1 MMKAIKLTSNKAV
14 IYCRVSTEE
23 QAREG
28 ESLDSQERRCLAF
41 AEQND
46 YQVVEKF
53 IERGESGRTSNRTQF
68 QKMLK
73 YVVDKHISCIICLK
87 IDRFMRNAGEYA
99 YVTAHLSKK
108 GIKILFVEG
117 TNEDDAN
124 GKLLKGISAQ
134 FAEFESNVN
143 SERTKAGMK
152 EALLHGRWL
161 WKVRGYSFLINPEN
175 QKQLYPN
182 ESAKHI
188 KKIFE
193 LAEKGIYTQIEILDI
208 LKKDGFVMSK
218 QAFSV
223 LLRNPIYC
231 GLLPDTYNQNNGNYI
246 KGIHEPLISEE
257 MFFKIQRILDGK
269 RPNVVPRIKDN
280 PDFPLRGYVYCDK
293 CGHKLTACFA
303 KGKVIKVP
311 YYQCYNK
318 GCPRYQKK
326 VLESS
331 WVEYLKELKPNEEIL
346 VLFEKEIVAKFKEK
360 TKEDMK
366 QDKQVNNT
374 IANLQDKK
382 SKLIDLM
389 TRNILSY
396 QDGKIEIDKINQEIS
411 YYEET
416 KNINADKRPNLEE
429 CLNFS
434 KNILI
439 NLDTAWVNGNLDFRQ
454 RLQGLIIPE
463 GFKFDGKFIKPIKN
477 PHFMRVF
484 SQKMGNSQIWGG

>member
-1 MMKAIKLTSNKAV
+1 MMKAIKLNSNKAV

-68 QKMLK
+68 QRMLK

-193 LAEKGIYTQIEILDI
+193 LAEKGIYTQIEILNI

-280 PDFPLRGYVYCDK
+280 PNFPLRGYVYCDK

-303 KGKVIKVP
+303 KGKSIKVP
-311 YYQCYNK
+311 YYQCYTK

-326 VLESS
+326 ILEGSFT
-331 WVEYLKELKPNEEIL
+331 EYLKDLKPTKEVL
-346 VLFEKEIVAKFKEK
+346 DLFEKNVVTKFKER
-360 TKEDMK
+360 TIEEVK
-366 QDKQVNNT
+366 QDRQVEN
-374 IANLQDKK
+374 IISNLQERK
-382 SKLIDLM
+382 SKIINLM
-389 TRNILSY
+389 TTDVLNP
-396 QDGKIEIDKINQEIS
+396 QDGKDALDKLNQEIAEFQKTKTAK
-411 YYEET
+411 EET
-416 KNINADKRPNLEE
+416 KPNLEE
-429 CLNFS
+429 CLSFA
-434 KNILI
+434 KDTLV
-439 NLDTAWVNGNLDFRQ
+439 NLDKAWLEGDLHFKQ
-454 RLQGLIIPE
+454 RLQGLIMPE

-484 SQKMGNSQIWGG
+484 SQKTGDSQIWGG

>member
-1 MMKAIKLTSNKAV
+1 MIDKREEKAV

-23 QAREG
+23 QAKEG
-28 ESLDSQERRCLAF
+28 ESLDHQERLCINF
-41 AEQND
+41 AEQHK
-46 YQVVEKF
+46 YKVVEKY
-53 IERGESGRTSNRTQF
+53 IERGASGRTSNRPQMK
-68 QKMLK
+68 KMLN
-73 YVVDKHISCIICLK
+73 YVSDHRIPYIICLK
-87 IDRFMRNAGEYA
+87 IDRFMRNSVEYA
-99 YVTAHLSKK
+99 CLTQYLSKK
-108 GIKILFVEG
+108 GTKVLFVEG
-117 TNEDDAN
+117 TNEDDAS
-124 GKLLKGISAQ
+124 GRLLKGISAQ

-143 SERTKAGMK
+143 SERTKAGIC
-152 EALLHGRWL
+152 EAFLHGRWL
-161 WKVRGYSFLINPEN
+161 WRLRGYSFRLNSQN

-182 ESAKHI
+182 EEAEHV
-188 KKIFE
+188 KKIFA
-193 LAEKGIYTQIEILDI
+193 LADKGVYTQLEILQTM
-208 LKKDGFVMSK
+208 KKDGFVISK
-218 QAFSV
+218 QALSV
-223 LLRNPIYC
+223 LLRNSVYC
-231 GLLPDTYNQNNGNYI
+231 GLLPDTYKRNNGNYI

-257 MFFKIQRILDGK
+257 TFFRVQQILDGK
-269 RPNVVPRIKDN
+269 RPNAVPRVKNN
-280 PDFPLRGYVYCDK
+280 PDFPLRGYIYCEK
-293 CGHKLTACFA
+293 CGRRLTACFA

-439 NLDTAWVNGNLDFRQ
+439 NLDTAWVNGDLDFRQ

-484 SQKMGNSQIWGG
+484 SQKTGNSQIWGG